1 MSGEGGVGEAERLRE
16 AYLSLPQAARR
27 AALMLGVGYPAWIFP
42 GALAT
47 ALRKCGFRDEH
58 GRFIPKYRY
67 SEAGPA
73 LIEAGIAYQKERS
86 GLMAYERW
94 APWLTLQA
102 FRERRLEQ
110 IEGAFVNSL
119 PGHTRYT
126 MEFDAEGIIRRHV
139 VAGRF
144 DDLRHAVDKAES
156 DEWRWLARPGVTHLL
171 ATLPERYLDDALEA
185 CISEVVDTAADPAP
199 ILATLHETGAD
210 QGRHSASAA
219 LIHLLRGRPGHAL
232 ELFARLPDGVAD
244 GKLARVGQVSAR
256 ALIATLEGDDATA
269 VRHLSQAIAHDK
281 AGTRRRNVFPLAPP
295 FAFAILSLVR
305 DDNPQNTALL
315 QHLLRVGSKL
325 NVNATIF
332 GLVRMAAA
340 LRAGNEVDGMYGLVP
355 ATFPGLCEG
364 LVACWQEDFEVYAE
378 EGGFGALC
386 DFGLRAHANG
396 YRWLAAES
404 AEIMARL
411 AAAKPEHPEVDRAT
425 ELARELADTDHAAE
439 AARGL
444 HRRMG
449 TVTLASLLAP
459 APEWEYALR
468 GIEQFAHESGS
479 RNSTRRKPAAA
490 REKRLVWVFEV
501 DDREDLE
508 IVAREQVRLRNGK
521 WSKGRVV
528 SLQTL
533 RDSAPRLD
541 HLTTRDRNAASHIVR
556 RDIWPRPV
564 VFLPPA
570 GIFAL
575 AGHPAVF
582 NGRGQPVE
590 VVRREPEVIVTERGD
605 RIRVTVDPHLKE
617 SGSGEYRIAMVGPT
631 RFEVTRFG
639 EGHRRICRAIP
650 LEGITVPAAAQDR
663 LIRALSSLANEIRI
677 QGVLDGE
684 ARAVRQTEGDHVP
697 WVRLE
702 PGGAGLNVALLVEP
716 VPESGIF
723 FPPGIGG
730 TTTFATVKGE
740 GVQARRDLDAERKA
754 LGRLVESCPAL
765 AAAGPDLTL
774 ALSDP
779 GECLELIDQLETTGA
794 RCQWPQGQPFRIAA
808 RAEASSLRLAVKSA
822 ADWFTA
828 SGSVVVNERQAVDL
842 RKLFELLDAN
852 PSSRFVPLGDGAFL
866 SLSSSFRR
874 QLDDLRAVS
883 RPSGKKR
890 IRLHGLAALA
900 LNEFLEGAR
909 LTADAGWDRLRE
921 KLREADALEPRIPRT
936 LQAELRPYQ
945 EDGFRWL
952 ARLSHWGA
960 GACLADDMGLGKTVQ
975 GLALLLERA
984 ADGPALVVAPTSVVA
999 NWVDEARRFAPTL
1012 KVRPLTGAVAARARL
1027 LDDPA
1032 PFDLFVTT
1040 YGLLHNDID
1049 ALAEVEWSTVIL
1061 DEAQAIRNPAT
1072 QRARASRRL
1081 NARFR
1086 MVTTGTPI
1094 QNSLADL
1101 HSIFS
1106 FLNPGLLGSARGFRE
1121 NFGLPIER
1129 GSDPVARLRLRRL
1142 IAPFVLRRVK
1152 ADVLDD
1158 LPSRT
1163 EVTLHVEMSPEE
1175 ASFYEALR
1183 LRAVDDMEAL
1193 ANGQA
1198 DDGLAE
1204 AGQRE
1209 DGRAQGTDHRMQLL
1223 AHLTRLRL
1231 ACCNPA
1237 LVHADGPASSKLRTF
1252 ADTLGELRQGRHRV
1266 LVFSQFVRHLRL
1278 VEDHVKGAGIPYQ
1291 YLDGS
1296 TPAKTRAKR
1305 IQAFQRGEG
1314 DLFLISLKAGG
1325 VGLNLTAAD
1334 YVIHMDPW
1342 WNPAAEDQ
1350 ASDRAHRI
1358 GQTRPVTIYRLV
1370 TRGTI
1375 EEQIVELH
1383 RHKRELADRLLEG
1396 TDAPARL
1403 STKEMLRLL
1412 REGSR

>member
-1 MSGEGGVGEAERLRE
+1 MGEVELLKGV
-16 AYLSLPQAARR
+16 YQSLPQAARR
-27 AALMLGVGYPAWIFP
+27 TAVMLGVAYPGWIFP
-42 GALAT
+42 GQLAT
-47 ALRKCGFRDEH
+47 ALKGCGFRDEA
-58 GRFIPKYRY
+58 GKYIPKYRY
-67 SEAGPA
+67 KEMGTA
-73 LIEAGIAYQKERS
+73 LVETGIAYRNERQ
-86 GLMAYERW
+86 GLAAYARW

-102 FRERRLEQ
+102 FREGRLRM
-110 IEGAFVNSL
+110 IERALRSAL
-119 PGHTRYT
+119 PAYRYA
-126 MEFDAEGIIRRHV
+126 MDYDSEGLIRRHV

-144 DDLRHAVDKAES
+144 RDLHREMPSIEADN
-156 DEWRWLARPGVTHLL
+156 WRWLVRPGVTHLL
-171 ATLPERYLDDALEA
+171 ATLPGRYLDDALEA
-185 CISEVVDTAADPAP
+185 CISEIVDDAADPAP
-199 ILATLHETGAD
+199 VLAALQEAEAD
-210 QGRHSASAA
+210 QGRHCGSVA
-219 LIHLLRGRPGHAL
+219 LIRVMQGRPDRAL
-232 ELFARLPDGVAD
+232 ELFARLPEEVAR
-244 GKLARVGQVSAR
+244 GKPARVAQASAA
-256 ALIATLEGDDATA
+256 ALVATLQSDDATA
-269 VRHLSQAIAHDK
+269 VRQLQQAIARDK
-281 AGTRRRNVFPLAPP
+281 AGTRRRNVFPLTPP
-295 FAFAILSLVR
+295 FAFALLSLVR
-305 DDNPQNTALL
+305 DDNPRNTTLL
-315 QHLLRVGSKL
+315 QHLVRVGSRLDL
-325 NVNATIF
+325 NKTLF
-332 GLVRMAAA
+332 GLILDAAA
-340 LRAGNEVDGMYGLVP
+340 LRKGDEPGRFHGLLP
-355 ATFPGLCEG
+355 ATLPGLCEG
-364 LVACWQEDFEVYAE
+364 LVACWQDDFEEYAE
-378 EGGFGALC
+378 HGGFGALFE
-386 DFGLRAHANG
+386 FGTRARANG
-396 YRWLAAES
+396 YRWLAAEA
-404 AEIMARL
+404 AEVMARL
-411 AAAKPEHPEVDRAT
+411 AAAQPQHPEADRAA
-425 ELARELADTDHAAE
+425 ELAQELAGTEDAAGAAGKLHREL
-439 AARGL
+439 
-444 HRRMG
+444 G

-459 APEWEYALR
+459 APVWEYALR
-468 GIEQFAHESGS
+468 GIEQFAHEAENKSPGRKKPGS
-479 RNSTRRKPAAA
+479 APARRLA
-490 REKRLVWVFEV
+490 WIFEEGP
-501 DDREDLE
+501 DGGLT
-508 IVAREQVRLRNGK
+508 VAPREQSRLRSGK
-521 WSKGRVV
+521 WSKGRVMA
-528 SLQTL
+528 LRTL
-533 RDSAPRLD
+533 RDKAVGID
-541 HLTTRDRNAASHIVR
+541 HLTEQDRKAASHIAERKV
-556 RDIWPRPV
+556 WPRPV
-564 VFLPPA
+564 IHMAPA

-582 NGRGQPVE
+582 NRHGQPVE
-590 VVRREPEVIVTERGD
+590 VVRRDPELAVEERDG
-605 RIRVTVDPHLKE
+605 RIHLTVDPHVE
-617 SGSGEYRIAMVGPT
+617 DATNSRHDIRMVGAT
-631 RFEVTRFG
+631 RCEVTRFTD
-639 EGHRRICRAIP
+639 GHRDLCGWIP
-650 LEGITVPAAAQDR
+650 LDGLTLPASAQDR
-663 LIRALSSLANEIRI
+663 VIRAFSSLSDQIRI
-677 QGVLDGE
+677 QGVLDGD
-684 ARAVRQTEGDHVP
+684 ARAVRRIDGDPVP
-697 WVRLE
+697 WVRLQ
-702 PGGAGLNVALLVEP
+702 PGGAGLNVALVVEP
-716 VPESGIF
+716 VPDSGIF
-723 FPPGIGG
+723 FQPGIGG
-730 TTTFATVKGE
+730 TTTFATAGGE
-740 GVQARRDLDAERKA
+740 GVQARRDLEAERQA
-754 LGRLVESCPAL
+754 LRRLVEGCPAL
-765 AAAGPDLTL
+765 AMAGPDLTL
-774 ALSDP
+774 ALTDP
-779 GECLELIDQLETTGA
+779 AECLELIDQLETAGA

-828 SGSVVVNERQAVDL
+828 SGSVAVDEGRAVDL

-866 SLSSSFRR
+866 SLTASFRR
-874 QLDDLRAVS
+874 QLADLRAVS
-883 RPSGKKR
+883 TPSGKKR

-900 LNEFLEGAR
+900 MTDLLEGAR
-909 LTADAGWDRLRE
+909 ITADAGWDRLRG
-921 KLREADALEPRIPRT
+921 KLREAEALEPRIPRT

-975 GLALLLERA
+975 SLALLLERA

-1027 LDDPA
+1027 LGDPA

-1049 ALAEVEWSTVIL
+1049 ALAEVEWSSVIL

-1086 MVTTGTPI
+1086 MATTGTPI

-1106 FLNPGLLGSARGFRE
+1106 FLNPGLLGGARNFRE
-1121 NFGLPIER
+1121 NFALPIER
-1129 GSDPVARLRLRRL
+1129 GGDALARMRLRRL

-1163 EVTLHVEMSPEE
+1163 EVTLHVEMSPAE

-1183 LRAVDDMEAL
+1183 LRAVDDLEAL
-1193 ANGQA
+1193 ANG
-1198 DDGLAE
+1198 
-1204 AGQRE
+1204 RE
-1209 DGRAQGTDHRMQLL
+1209 EEGRMEEGSHRMQLL

-1252 ADTLGELRQGRHRV
+1252 ADTLDELRRGRHRV

-1278 VEDHVKGAGIPYQ
+1278 VEAHVKKAGIPYQ

-1296 TPAKTRAKR
+1296 TPAKARAER

-1334 YVIHMDPW
+1334 YVVHMDPW

-1396 TDAPARL
+1396 TDSPARL
-1403 STKEMLRLL
+1403 STEEMLRLL
-1412 REGSR
+1412 REGSG